1 MTEINTTSIT
11 DLPTD
16 PMNGGNVGGNVQMN
30 VNEIVEK
37 VNNEPKTSLTLDQS
51 TISQMVNALQ
61 QANISGATALP
72 SRDIPQTTEQL
83 TQDPNIQPNYIPPPA
98 LKDYINDTD
107 EDIIGS
113 YHRQE
118 KIENKLDAVY
128 DELQSP
134 LLLGILY
141 FVFQLP
147 FFKKKICKYLTF
159 LCNNDGNYNLNGL
172 IFTSSLFGFIYYS
185 LSKSMVH
192 FSKF

>member
-118 KIENKLDAVY
+118 KIENNLDAVY

-147 FFKKKICKYLTF
+147 FLKKKSANISRFYVIMM
-159 LCNNDGNYNLNGL
+159 G
-172 IFTSSLFGFIYYS
+172 III
-185 LSKSMVH
+185 
-192 FSKF
+192 